1 MGRKESKLTKKPVFM
16 HDKMYNIV
24 PDITTTNRMH
34 GLEDI
39 PTIPRQKP
47 LPLTATGKKYE
58 ALPNLWDVHAP
69 SRCYNNA
76 ALTRPNPC
84 ISPDNLSQPD
94 VKKPRVPLACLDLM
108 SIKQKIDK
116 AEKKEK
122 KAKKKKSRP
131 APKQMTAYQEDKTN
145 EQNENNLPLAHIPRP
160 PDNPLDPSKPRR
172 IVRIK
177 QDMFS
182 QSLGP
187 EKIAEIVSMVT
198 GNQEGFGYLQQTGKS
213 DYLNGEEQY
222 GYINPDPFSGY
233 IHPADT
239 LPGVIDPN
247 QEVGFFDNFPG
258 YIHPADTLPGVM
270 NSDQEMGYFFPGY
283 IHPADTMPGVMNSDQ
298 EMGYSFPGYIHP
310 ADTLPGVMNSDK
322 EMEYSFPGFI
332 HPADTLPGMMETGQD
347 MKYSCEV
354 PGMNSFRSE
363 ISSDS
368 LGGFPQIRCTTVT
381 KPEDTSGY
389 VKPRTEKDSLVANP
403 LVLPKPQRQIFKC
416 ASPEQF
422 KSLRQRS
429 TTKSTHKQR
438 SKNTNQKLLSINS
451 NVTI

>member
-16 HDKMYNIV
+16 HDQMYNIV

-34 GLEDI
+34 GLEEI

-58 ALPNLWDVHAP
+58 ALPNLGEVRAP
-69 SRCYNNA
+69 SRCNNNA

-122 KAKKKKSRP
+122 KAKKKKSKP
-131 APKQMTAYQEDKTN
+131 APKQMTAYQENKTN
-145 EQNENNLPLAHIPRP
+145 EQNKNILPMAHIPRP

-177 QDMFS
+177 QEIFC

-198 GNQEGFGYLQQTGKS
+198 GNQDGFGYLQQTGES

-239 LPGVIDPN
+239 LPGVTDPN

-270 NSDQEMGYFFPGY
+270 NLDQEMGYSFPGY

-298 EMGYSFPGYIHP
+298 EIRYSFPGC
-310 ADTLPGVMNSDK
+310 
-322 EMEYSFPGFI
+322 I

-347 MKYSCEV
+347 MEYSCEV

-363 ISSDS
+363 ICSDS

-381 KPEDTSGY
+381 TPEDKSGY
-389 VKPRTEKDSLVANP
+389 VKPRTGKESLVANP
-403 LVLPKPQRQIFKC
+403 LIFTKPQRQMFKC

-429 TTKSTHKQR
+429 TMKSTHKQR